1 LEHELREERQKR
13 KDADDAIQDVR
24 RECRAP
30 FIVPSLLDAFVELS
44 RLTSKATQSG
54 AAMGKN
60 PTLPSRMPVTP
71 ESRVKREPT

>member
-1 LEHELREERQKR
+1 MEHELQEERQKR
-13 KDADDAIQDVR
+13 KDAEDAIQDVR

-54 AAMGKN
+54 APMGGN
-60 PTLPSRMPVTP
+60 PTLPPRMPITP
-71 ESRVKREPT
+71 ELRVKQEPT